1 MSESK
6 HCPCA
11 SACTLQKA
19 MSMLGGKWKIP
30 ILCSLMADG
39 PSRYNAI
46 LHNTKGISNT
56 VLSQMLKELE
66 RDQLIER
73 KEYLEV
79 PVRVEYSLTEK
90 GLSLRTVF
98 AQLIQWTRE
107 NG

>member
-11 SACTLQKA
+11 SSCTLQQTMA
-19 MSMLGGKWKIP
+19 MLGGKWKIP
-30 ILCSLMADG
+30 ILCSLMAEG

-46 LHNTKGISNT
+46 LHNTHGISNT

-66 RDQLIER
+66 RDHLIER

-79 PVRVEYSLTEK
+79 PVRVEYSLTDK
-90 GLSLRTVF
+90 GLALRPIF
-98 AQLIQWTRE
+98 ADLIKWTRE
-107 NG
+107 NN